1 MSLKNTISN
10 GLKKCFS
17 FKGKATRKEYL
28 SVFIVYAVYLLVS
41 FVFYLLLSSCYY
53 LPDYRFYGLF
63 VPLNIFIS
71 IALYCCHVR
80 RIHDTGKNGWIAA
93 IPIVNL
99 LFLFL
104 PSKKNFEVQ
113 KINPVSV
120 IFGKILIIIFSFC
133 FSVMVQCEIYYLA
146 HTAYNSIQTRVI
158 SIKRNEE
165 KSIAEERTKQQILE
179 KEKKERLE
187 KQHEEEILKR
197 IEKMPAYMIVT
208 KNDLPAYG
216 IPYEVKNPYDS
227 KELTNYLANY
237 PDDHWDFDDLT
248 DKKFRSGTIVKPL
261 FIKEDPYGQK
271 WVLVYFPAENN
282 SGPEFLFLRKEGLS
296 ETGQNINPGTIKSF
310 ERNDWDEILV
320 EQYEKYDGLWSE
332 K

>member
-1 MSLKNTISN
+1 MSLKNTISH
-10 GLKKCFS
+10 GLKKSFS

-28 SVFIVYAVYLLVS
+28 SVFIVYAAYLLVS

-71 IALYCCHVR
+71 VVLYCCHVR
-80 RIHDTGKNGWIAA
+80 RIHDTGKNGWISA

-104 PSKKNFEVQ
+104 PSKKNCEVR
-113 KINPVSV
+113 KINPASV

-133 FSVMVQCEIYYLA
+133 FSIMVQCEIYYFA
-146 HTAYNSIQTRVI
+146 HDTYKSIQTREL
-158 SIKRNEE
+158 SIKRNKE
-165 KSIAEERTKQQILE
+165 KIIAEEGIKQQIHE

-187 KQHEEEILKR
+187 KQHEEEILKK
-197 IEKMPAYMIVT
+197 IEKMPAYMIVN

-227 KELTNYLANY
+227 EELTNYLANY
-237 PDDHWDFDDLT
+237 PDDHRDFDDLIY
-248 DKKFRSGTIVKPL
+248 KKFQPGTIVKPL
-261 FIKEDPYGQK
+261 FIKKDPYGQN

-282 SGPEFLFLRKEGLS
+282 SEPEFLFLRKEGLS
-296 ETGQNINPGTIKSF
+296 ETDQNINPETLKSF

-320 EQYEKYDGLWSE
+320 EEYEKYGSLWPGN
-332 K
+332 